1 MYALIIIA
9 SRRFV
14 ITIVEA
20 RKHSLTKSI
29 LAFLFGYVV
38 INTRKHFVILI
49 HSHSILEGSL
59 LGTIDAN
66 NFNWHFHN
74 F

>member
-49 HSHSILEGSL
+49 HSILEGSL